1 METITRTKIVD
12 VLKSEAY
19 GTTVNV
25 KGWVRT
31 RRGSKQVSFIALND
45 GSTINNV
52 QIVVDVEKLGEEYL
66 KPITTGACIS
76 VNGELV
82 KSLGQ
87 GQNVE
92 IQATEIQIYG
102 TADPATYPLQKKG
115 HSLEFLRE
123 IAHLR
128 PRTNTFG
135 AVFRIHTPIITASDC
150 EGAGQM
156 FQVTTMNLYDLKKDE
171 NGSIIYD
178 DDFFGK
184 QASLTVSGQ
193 LEGEL
198 AAMSLGAIYTFGPTF
213 RAENSN
219 TPRHLAEFWMI
230 EPEVA
235 FNEIAENMQL
245 AEDFIKYCIQWA
257 LDNCMDDIQFL
268 NNMFD
273 KELIE
278 RLQFV
283 LKHDFIRLSYTE
295 GVKILEEAVAK
306 GHTFEFPIYWGAD
319 LASEHERY
327 LVEEHFKCPVIL
339 TDYPKEIKSFYM
351 KQNDDGKTVRAM
363 DVLFPKIGEII
374 GGSQREEDYEKLARR
389 ASEMGVPEKDIWWYM
404 DTRRFGTAPHSG
416 FGLGF
421 ERLLLFVTGMTN
433 IRDVIP
439 FPRTPN
445 NAEF

>member
-1 METITRTKIVD
+1 
-12 VLKSEAY
+12 
-19 GTTVNV
+19 
-25 KGWVRT
+25 
-31 RRGSKQVSFIALND
+31 
-45 GSTINNV
+45 
-52 QIVVDVEKLGEEYL
+52 
-66 KPITTGACIS
+66 
-76 VNGELV
+76 
-82 KSLGQ
+82 
-87 GQNVE
+87 
-92 IQATEIQIYG
+92 
-102 TADPATYPLQKKG
+102 
-115 HSLEFLRE
+115 
-123 IAHLR
+123 
-128 PRTNTFG
+128 
-135 AVFRIHTPIITASDC
+135 
-150 EGAGQM
+150 
-156 FQVTTMNLYDLKKDE
+156 
-171 NGSIIYD
+171 
-178 DDFFGK
+178 
-184 QASLTVSGQ
+184 
-193 LEGEL
+193 
-198 AAMSLGAIYTFGPTF
+198 
-213 RAENSN
+213 
-219 TPRHLAEFWMI
+219 MI